1 MTLDDPGG
9 RPSRGRT
16 AGRGP
21 VLVVAA
27 VVLFGLIALY
37 HDYRI
42 PGPEI
47 NDRVLHKALVTYVA
61 DHWSEHWPVDPWYP
75 SISGGFAMFA
85 HYQHLSHL
93 TAAALTRVIPFAVDA
108 GRVYAGLGY
117 LILAFMP
124 VVIYLS
130 LRKLGLDSWVAAIA
144 AALYPVVRAIPFFGI
159 GWESYLHNGS
169 GMLPQLWGVLF
180 VFPALAWGYRAVRTG
195 KVYVAGVLLGLCALS
210 HTMYGYMAALSLG
223 LLVVLPDGESRW
235 YRRLGRLAAL
245 GGVAFA
251 VSAYFVVPLLM
262 HADLVL
268 RSQLE
273 PVWKWDS
280 IGWWGVLDSFAR
292 ARIFDGGSWPVVS
305 ALVAFGIGVSL
316 IPVFRS
322 RDRLRAWLLAG
333 FVLWVLL
340 FVGRAGWGGIIDLLP
355 VSSGLHM
362 HRFLAGIQIFG
373 LPLAALG
380 LHAALRALARRPRWL
395 TALGIAVV
403 VAVLAVPG
411 FERVVYLREN
421 ARIAA
426 TRRAALDQDQ
436 DFNELVRYLRSL
448 PPGRVH
454 AGMYYNW
461 GQELRIGDVPAY
473 TQLQAAGFDMVGFL
487 FMAMAQPGEWQV
499 RVDLRTLPPNELY
512 NARYLVAP
520 AGMPAPEFAQAR
532 RRFGRFAV
540 YELPTGG
547 YFGLGA
553 VETLPASRH
562 PEGTVQGAAWP
573 RIYDTGLEWIRGAGL
588 AEHRYL
594 AMDGPVRSLAQPEV
608 KGRVENEV
616 VAPGRF
622 ACTVALAEEADVI
635 VKVTHHPYWRCT
647 VDGGPAPIMRI
658 FPSFMA
664 VRVEGGTH
672 RLELVYRPP
681 GWKKLLFLLS
691 VAMVGAGLAAPLV
704 RHWRRG
710 AGSASLL
717 LP

>member
-1 MTLDDPGG
+1 M
-9 RPSRGRT
+9 RT
-16 AGRGP
+16 GTSGRGP
-21 VLVVAA
+21 LLLVAA
-27 VVLFGLIALY
+27 VVVLGLIALH

-93 TAAALTRVIPFAVDA
+93 TAAAVSRAIPFAVEP
-108 GRVYAGLGY
+108 GRVYAALGY
-117 LILAFMP
+117 LILAFLP
-124 VVIYLS
+124 AVIFVS
-130 LRKLGLDSWVAAIA
+130 LKKLGLGSWVAAIG
-144 AALYPVVRAIPFFGI
+144 AALFPVVRAVPYFGI
-159 GWESYLHNGS
+159 GWESYLHHGS

-180 VFPALAWGYRAVRTG
+180 VFPALAWGYRAIQSGR
-195 KVYVAGVLLGLCALS
+195 VYSAGVLLGLCALS

-251 VSAYFVVPLLM
+251 MSAYFVIPLLR
-262 HADLVL
+262 HSDLVL

-280 IGWWGVLDSFAR
+280 IGWWGVLDGFAR

-305 ALVAFGIGVSL
+305 ALLAFGIGLSAFRA
-316 IPVFRS
+316 FRS
-322 RDRLRAWLLAG
+322 RDRVRAWLLAG
-333 FVLWVLL
+333 FMVWVLL
-340 FVGRAGWGGIIDLLP
+340 FAGRAGWGGIIDLLP

-380 LHAALRALARRPRWL
+380 LHALIRALMARPRWL
-395 TALGIAVV
+395 AGIGVAVV
-403 VAVLAVPG
+403 LAALAVPVV
-411 FERVVYLREN
+411 ERVGYLREN

-426 TRRAALDQDQ
+426 TRRAALDRDT
-436 DFNELVRYLRSL
+436 DFEALVGYLRSL

-461 GQELRIGDVPAY
+461 GKELRIGDVPAY

-487 FMAMAQPGEWQV
+487 FMAMAKPGEWQV
-499 RVDLRTLPPNELY
+499 RVDLRSLPPNELY

-520 AGMPAPEFAQAR
+520 AGLPAPVFAR
-532 RRFGRFAV
+532 PLRRFGRFAV
-540 YELPTGG
+540 YEVPTGG

-553 VETLPASRH
+553 VESLPPDRYA
-562 PEGTVQGAAWP
+562 EGTVREAAWLDV
-573 RIYDTGLEWIRGAGL
+573 YDTGLEWIRGPAL
-588 AEHRYL
+588 AAHRYL
-594 AMDGPVRSLAQPEV
+594 AMDGPVTALAHPEV
-608 KGRVENEV
+608 EGRVENEI

-622 ACTVALAEEADVI
+622 GCTVTVAEEADVI
-635 VKVTHHPYWRCT
+635 VKVTHHPYWVAT
-647 VDGGPAPIMRI
+647 VDGRTAPITRI

-664 VRVEGGTH
+664 VRVEGGAH
-672 RLELVYRPP
+672 RLELEYRPP
-681 GWKKLLFLLS
+681 RWKKLLFVLS
-691 VAMVGAGLAAPLV
+691 VVMVGAGLAAPGI
-704 RHWRRG
+704 RR
-710 AGSASLL
+710 L